1 MIIKKNAVTPATE
14 TSLIMLLYGA
24 PGVGKTTLAC
34 SAENPF
40 VLDCD
45 HGIKR
50 VAASNRADYSDA
62 KNFKDILADV
72 KEAKA
77 AGYQSIAIDTIGAL
91 LDSMTQYIIADNPKM
106 AQADGTLTLKAYGVL
121 KNMFLQFSADVRASF
136 KNTIYICHE
145 YASRDGDNTF
155 YDLVIAGSTKQLI
168 WQPVDLGARLHIRA
182 GKRYLGFTPTEEYNA
197 KSSFGIKGLVEV
209 PEIGEGDKND
219 FLTRLFERV
228 RQNITAETAALAPQ
242 EEAYK
247 KAMSA
252 GTEIIDNLTK
262 PEEVP
267 AILEGIAALEHALT
281 SEKELKEYLKKKMA
295 ELKIK
300 YDKATKAYKYAE

>member
-1 MIIKKNAVTPATE
+1 MIVKKNDATQTND

-40 VLDCD
+40 VIDCD

-50 VAASNRADYSDA
+50 VSAANRADYSDA
-62 KNFKDILADV
+62 KSYTEILNDV

-77 AGYQSIAIDTIGAL
+77 AGYKSIAIDTIGAL
-91 LDSMTQYIIADNPKM
+91 LDSMTQYIIAENPKM

-121 KNMFLQFSADVRASF
+121 KNMFLSFSADVRNSF

-145 YASRDGDNTF
+145 YASRDGDNQF

-209 PEIGEGDKND
+209 PELNPGDAND
-219 FLTRLFERV
+219 FLTRLFERA
-228 RQNITAETAALAPQ
+228 RANMAAETAALAPK

-247 KAMSA
+247 KALAS
-252 GTEIIDNLTK
+252 GLEIVNALTK
-262 PEEVP
+262 PEDVP
-267 AILEGIAALEHALT
+267 AILEGIGALEHALS
-281 SEKELKEYLKKKMA
+281 SEKEVKAALKKKMA
-295 ELKIK
+295 ELKIV
-300 YDKATKAYKYAE
+300 YDRESKSYKYAE